1 MRTAPRRCPA
11 GAGVL
16 RDAPGHESMRAAAP
30 GCAGR
35 PLQLFRALNRF
46 PSIDDAEN
54 RLAARAARGL
64 YDERGSPR
72 RDDRTVMVLG
82 LVEETPL
89 ETPHVAIRPS
99 QPRVAAVPATLTPS
113 PRAMY

>member
-1 MRTAPRRCPA
+1 MRTALRRCPA

-54 RLAARAARGL
+54 RLAARAAREACPTKGT
-64 YDERGSPR
+64 GAAA
-72 RDDRTVMVLG
+72 MII
-82 LVEETPL
+82 LVG
-89 ETPHVAIRPS
+89 R
-99 QPRVAAVPATLTPS
+99 
-113 PRAMY
+113 

>member
-1 MRTAPRRCPA
+1 MRTALRRCPA

-54 RLAARAARGL
+54 RLAARAVPLKACPTSGQAPQQRCACG
-64 YDERGSPR
+64 
-72 RDDRTVMVLG
+72 TVLG
-82 LVEETPL
+82 AGRSTPFVDTAHL
-89 ETPHVAIRPS
+89 HARRTCRKTKGPLGP
-99 QPRVAAVPATLTPS
+99 
-113 PRAMY
+113 